1 MMQFGMPSLV
11 EAKTVEQCAQVCAE
25 LGLAFVELNANFPQF
40 QPVRLQT
47 EELKKIAEKY
57 GIGYT
62 LHLDDDLS
70 IADFNDYVCD
80 AYCRTVRET
89 IELAKKADIRVL
101 NMHLSKGAVYTLPQ
115 RKLYFFGEYLQE
127 YLKRIRAFR
136 DSCEALI
143 GDSDVRISVENCDG
157 WLDFHRA
164 AIDILL
170 ESPVFQLTL
179 DAGHNFCA
187 GGMDKPVFDTN
198 LPRLKHV
205 HLHDARAPKQDHQPL
220 GEGEMDIP
228 VLLKL
233 AEDNGCTVVLETK
246 TEEGLRRSVQWLKD
260 RNLLAKTC

>member
-1 MMQFGMPSLV
+1 MIRYGMPSLV

-25 LGLAFVELNANFPQF
+25 LGLSFIELNANFPQF
-40 QPVRLQT
+40 QPVRLQA
-47 EELKKIAEKY
+47 EELNQISDKY

-70 IADFNDYVCD
+70 IADFNDYVRD
-80 AYCRTVRET
+80 AYCRTVLET

-101 NMHLSKGAVYTLPQ
+101 NMHLAKGAVYTLPQ

-127 YLKRIRAFR
+127 YLSRVRAFR
-136 DSCEALI
+136 DHCEKLI
-143 GDSDVRISVENCDG
+143 GDSNVRISVENCDG

-164 AIDILL
+164 AIEVLL

-179 DAGHNFCA
+179 DAGHDFCA
-187 GGMDKPVFDTN
+187 GGMDRAVFDAE
-198 LPRLKHV
+198 LPRLRHM

-220 GEGEMDIP
+220 GEGEMDISA
-228 VLLKL
+228 LLKL
-233 AEDNGCTVVLETK
+233 ANGNDCTVVLETK

-260 RNLLAKTC
+260 RDLLR

>member
-1 MMQFGMPSLV
+1 MIQFGMPSLV

-25 LGLAFVELNANFPQF
+25 LGLSFIELNANFPQF
-40 QPVRLQT
+40 QPVRLQA
-47 EELKKIAEKY
+47 EELTRIGGKY

-80 AYCRTVRET
+80 AYCRTVWET

-115 RKLYFFGEYLQE
+115 RKLYFFGEYLSE
-127 YLKRIRAFR
+127 YLTRIRAFR
-136 DSCEALI
+136 DRCEELI

-164 AIDILL
+164 AIEILL

-179 DAGHNFCA
+179 DAGHDFCA
-187 GGMDKPVFDTN
+187 GGMDRTVFDAN
-198 LPRLKHV
+198 LPRLKHM
-205 HLHDARAPKQDHQPL
+205 HLHDARLPRQDHQPL
-220 GEGEMDIP
+220 GEGDMDIP
-228 VLLKL
+228 ELLAL
-233 AEDNGCTVVLETK
+233 AEGNDCTVVLETK
-246 TEEGLRRSVQWLKD
+246 TEDGLRRSVQWLRD
-260 RNLLAKTC
+260 MGWLNGRL

>member
-1 MMQFGMPSLV
+1 MIQFGMPSLV
-11 EAKTVEQCAQVCAE
+11 EARTVEQCAQVCAE
-25 LGLAFVELNANFPQF
+25 LGLSFIELNANFPQF
-40 QPVRLQT
+40 QPVRLQA
-47 EELKKIAEKY
+47 EELNGIAQKY

-89 IELAKKADIRVL
+89 IELAKKANIRVL
-101 NMHLSKGAVYTLPQ
+101 NMHLSKGAVYTLPH
-115 RKLYFFGEYLQE
+115 RKLYFFGEYLDT
-127 YLKRIRAFR
+127 YISRIRTFR

-164 AIDILL
+164 AIDVLL

-179 DAGHNFCA
+179 DAGHDFCA
-187 GGMDKPVFDTN
+187 GGMDRSVFDVN
-198 LPRLKHV
+198 SQRLKHM

-220 GEGEMDIP
+220 GQGEMDIP
-228 VLLKL
+228 ALLTL
-233 AEDNGCTVVLETK
+233 AEKNSCTVVLETK
-246 TEEGLRRSVQWLKD
+246 TEEGLRQSVRWLKEKGQL
-260 RNLLAKTC
+260 NG